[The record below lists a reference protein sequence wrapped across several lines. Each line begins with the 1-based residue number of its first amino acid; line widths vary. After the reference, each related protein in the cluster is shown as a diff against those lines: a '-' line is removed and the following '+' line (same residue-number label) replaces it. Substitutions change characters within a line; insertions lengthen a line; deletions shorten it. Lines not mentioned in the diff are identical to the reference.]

1 MFIPHTRV
9 GSAMHRVSQAERR
22 GDLKAARAWLDIAER
37 CLRIDAKR
45 ATAEMNDEK
54 HRQWRAEQPHH
65 LKALEGRSRYPRG
78 Y

>member
-45 ATAEMNDEK
+45 AAAEMDNEK
-54 HRQWRAEQPHH
+54 HRQWRAERPHH
-65 LKALEGRSRYPRG
+65 IKALELRSRYPRG